1 VLPAEMIFTGIQP
14 KDVSPEDI
22 AKIEE
27 TESRMFQNY
36 LFSAILRYA
45 NSNRYYTAVGVQDIS
60 TTQKLLED
68 NKISVRDSWRQDDKE
83 LARLLGVDAVV
94 RMRIQK
100 KRYMSD
106 LASFGV
112 GYGQQVLY
120 QIGNVGRY
128 IPYVPNKTNDI
139 YASCNIVS
147 NNQTLWNDDYRGS
160 SNYTVSSEKIISDGI
175 SHIGKESRTSLND
188 KSGKNSY
195 RFFITNPII
204 LLYCCCGGRLL
215 QDTFLHQV
223 LSYLHCICC
232 SPLTEVIAHD
242 PHVQSI
248 GLCFVPADSANKYFV
263 FLMSP

>member
-1 VLPAEMIFTGIQP
+1 MKKNLLYLSFAATAIIFITSCSHKNYTTSYFDQQTANHKIIAVLPAEMIFTGSQP
-14 KDVSPEDI
+14 KDVSAEEI

-45 NSNRYYTAVGVQDIS
+45 NSNKYYTAVGFQDIS
-60 TTQKLLED
+60 TTQKLLEE
-68 NKISVRDSWRQDDKE
+68 NNISVRESWREDDKK

-100 KRYMSD
+100 TRYMSD

-120 QIGNVGRY
+120 QIGNVGKY

-160 SNYTVSSEKIISDGI
+160 SNYTVPSEKVIDNITDNFGR
-175 SHIGKESRTSLND
+175 HFP
-188 KSGKNSY
+188 Y
-195 RFFITNPII
+195 RK
-204 LLYCCCGGRLL
+204 RR
-215 QDTFLHQV
+215 
-223 LSYLHCICC
+223 
-232 SPLTEVIAHD
+232 
-242 PHVQSI
+242 
-248 GLCFVPADSANKYFV
+248 
-263 FLMSP
+263 

>member
-1 VLPAEMIFTGIQP
+1 MKNNLLYLGFAATAIILITSCSHKNYTTSFFDQQTANHRIIAVLPAEMIFTGVQP

-27 TESRMFQNY
+27 AESRMFQNY

-45 NSNRYYTAVGVQDIS
+45 NSNKYYTAVGFQDIS

-68 NKISVRDSWRQDDKE
+68 NNITVRDSWREDDRK

-120 QIGNVGRY
+120 QIGNAGKY

-160 SNYTVSSEKIISDGI
+160 SNYTVSSEKVIDNITDNFGR
-175 SHIGKESRTSLND
+175 HFP
-188 KSGKNSY
+188 Y
-195 RFFITNPII
+195 RK
-204 LLYCCCGGRLL
+204 RR
-215 QDTFLHQV
+215 
-223 LSYLHCICC
+223 
-232 SPLTEVIAHD
+232 
-242 PHVQSI
+242 
-248 GLCFVPADSANKYFV
+248 
-263 FLMSP
+263 

>member
-1 VLPAEMIFTGIQP
+1 MKKNLLYLGFAATAIIFITSCSHKNYTTSYFDQQTANHKIIAVLPAEMIFTGSQP
-14 KDVSPEDI
+14 KDVSAEEI

-45 NSNRYYTAVGVQDIS
+45 NSNKYYTAVGFQDIS
-60 TTQKLLED
+60 TTQKLLEE
-68 NKISVRDSWRQDDKE
+68 NNISVRASWREDDKK

-100 KRYMSD
+100 TRYMSD

-120 QIGNVGRY
+120 QIGNVGKY

-160 SNYTVSSEKIISDGI
+160 SNYTVPSEKVIDNITDNFGR
-175 SHIGKESRTSLND
+175 HFP
-188 KSGKNSY
+188 Y
-195 RFFITNPII
+195 RK
-204 LLYCCCGGRLL
+204 RR
-215 QDTFLHQV
+215 
-223 LSYLHCICC
+223 
-232 SPLTEVIAHD
+232 
-242 PHVQSI
+242 
-248 GLCFVPADSANKYFV
+248 
-263 FLMSP
+263 

>member
-1 VLPAEMIFTGIQP
+1 MKKFLLYLSFAFTAIILFGSCSHKNYTSSYFEQQTANHRIIAVLPAEMIYTGTQP
-14 KDVSPEDI
+14 KNVTPEDI

-36 LFSAILRYA
+36 LFSAILKYA
-45 NSNRYYTAVGVQDIS
+45 NSKKYYTAVGLQDIS

-68 NKISVRDSWRQDDKE
+68 NNISIRDSWKQDDVK

-100 KRYMSD
+100 QRYMSD

-120 QIGNVGRY
+120 QIGNVGKY
-128 IPYVPNKTNDI
+128 VPYVPNKTNDI

-160 SNYTVSSEKIISDGI
+160 SNYTVSSEKVIDNITDNFGR
-175 SHIGKESRTSLND
+175 HFP
-188 KSGKNSY
+188 Y
-195 RFFITNPII
+195 RK
-204 LLYCCCGGRLL
+204 RR
-215 QDTFLHQV
+215 
-223 LSYLHCICC
+223 
-232 SPLTEVIAHD
+232 
-242 PHVQSI
+242 
-248 GLCFVPADSANKYFV
+248 
-263 FLMSP
+263 

>member
-1 VLPAEMIFTGIQP
+1 MKKFLLYLSFVFTAIILFDSCSHKNYTSSYFEQQTANHRIIAVLPAEMIYTGTQP
-14 KDVSPEDI
+14 KNVTPEDI

-36 LFSAILRYA
+36 LFSAILKYA
-45 NSNRYYTAVGVQDIS
+45 NSKKYYTAVGLQDIS

-68 NKISVRDSWRQDDKE
+68 NNISIRDSWKQDDVK

-100 KRYMSD
+100 QRYMSD

-120 QIGNVGRY
+120 QIGNVGKY
-128 IPYVPNKTNDI
+128 VPYVPNKTNDI

-160 SNYTVSSEKIISDGI
+160 SNYTVSSEKVIDNITDNFGR
-175 SHIGKESRTSLND
+175 HFP
-188 KSGKNSY
+188 Y
-195 RFFITNPII
+195 RK
-204 LLYCCCGGRLL
+204 RR
-215 QDTFLHQV
+215 
-223 LSYLHCICC
+223 
-232 SPLTEVIAHD
+232 
-242 PHVQSI
+242 
-248 GLCFVPADSANKYFV
+248 
-263 FLMSP
+263 

>member
-1 VLPAEMIFTGIQP
+1 MTKNLPCLVFAVTAIAFTTSCSHKNYTTSYFDQQTVNHRIIAVLPAEMIFTGIQP
-14 KDVSPEDI
+14 KDVSPEEI

-45 NSNRYYTAVGVQDIS
+45 NSKKYYTAVGLQDIS

-68 NKISVRDSWRQDDKE
+68 ANISIRDSWREDDKK

-120 QIGNVGRY
+120 QIGSVGKY

-160 SNYTVSSEKIISDGI
+160 SNYTVSSEKVIDNITDNFGR
-175 SHIGKESRTSLND
+175 HFP
-188 KSGKNSY
+188 Y
-195 RFFITNPII
+195 RK
-204 LLYCCCGGRLL
+204 RR
-215 QDTFLHQV
+215 
-223 LSYLHCICC
+223 
-232 SPLTEVIAHD
+232 
-242 PHVQSI
+242 
-248 GLCFVPADSANKYFV
+248 
-263 FLMSP
+263 

>member
-1 VLPAEMIFTGIQP
+1 MLTHYEFISVCINVVVQNCFLMKKNLLYLSFATIAVIFTTSCSHKNYTTSYFDQQTATHRLIAVLPAEMIFTGTQP
-14 KDVSPEDI
+14 KDVTPEDI

-27 TESRMFQNY
+27 TESRLFQNY

-45 NSNRYYTAVGVQDIS
+45 NSKKYYTAVGLQDIS

-68 NKISVRDSWRQDDKE
+68 NNISIRDSWKQDDKK

-100 KRYMSD
+100 TRYMSD

-120 QIGNVGRY
+120 QIGSVGKY

-139 YASCNIVS
+139 YASCNVVS

-160 SNYTVSSEKIISDGI
+160 SNYTVSSEKVVDNITDNFG
-175 SHIGKESRTSLND
+175 RNFP
-188 KSGKNSY
+188 Y
-195 RFFITNPII
+195 RK
-204 LLYCCCGGRLL
+204 RR
-215 QDTFLHQV
+215 
-223 LSYLHCICC
+223 
-232 SPLTEVIAHD
+232 
-242 PHVQSI
+242 
-248 GLCFVPADSANKYFV
+248 
-263 FLMSP
+263 

>member
-1 VLPAEMIFTGIQP
+1 MKKNLPCLGLAFAAILLITSCAHKNYTTSYFDQQTANHRIIAVLPAEMIYTGIQP

-45 NSNRYYTAVGVQDIS
+45 NSKKYYTAVGLQDIS

-68 NKISVRDSWRQDDKE
+68 NNISIRDSWRQDDVK

-100 KRYMSD
+100 QRYMSD

-120 QIGNVGRY
+120 QIGNVGKY
-128 IPYVPNKTNDI
+128 VPYVPNKTNDI

-160 SNYTVSSEKIISDGI
+160 SNYTVSSEKVIDNITDNFGR
-175 SHIGKESRTSLND
+175 HFP
-188 KSGKNSY
+188 Y
-195 RFFITNPII
+195 RK
-204 LLYCCCGGRLL
+204 RR
-215 QDTFLHQV
+215 
-223 LSYLHCICC
+223 
-232 SPLTEVIAHD
+232 
-242 PHVQSI
+242 
-248 GLCFVPADSANKYFV
+248 
-263 FLMSP
+263 